1 VTLSVYRVSGRTW
14 EVLIET
20 ESDMEISD
28 VALVDEQTSEP
39 LPDVGSIDT
48 VPGRDL
54 DQAYFEHDG
63 ALVPMVA
70 AEFTLG
76 GLRWRRSSSG
86 ATTRL

>member
-1 VTLSVYRVSGRTW
+1 MTLSVCRVSGPTW
-14 EVLIET
+14 EVLIES

-28 VALVDEQTSEP
+28 VVLVDEQTGGR

-48 VPGRDL
+48 IPGRDL
-54 DQAYFEHDG
+54 DQAYFEQDG
-63 ALVPMVA
+63 AAVPVVTV
-70 AEFTLG
+70 EFTLG